1 MVAYTD
7 IINSSNPTTH
17 LVRTLYMEVECEGE
31 QIVTVAAM
39 LKVIGRS
46 QGFWGFEICDFGIF
60 KA

>member
-17 LVRTLYMEVECEGE
+17 LVRTLYVEVECERE
-31 QIVTVAAM
+31 QSVIVAAM

-46 QGFWGFEICDFGIF
+46 QGLLGV
-60 KA
+60 

>member
-46 QGFWGFEICDFGIF
+46 QGFLGV
-60 KA
+60 